1 MLKYTYKAVDG
12 QLQDAPPEQATVLIY
27 VAPDEFE
34 RRDLVDRLKIDE
46 HTLASSMDPDELSRL
61 ETEPEHVAAIMK
73 RPKHYSAKDNF
84 LFKVSSIGL
93 FLFKD
98 KLIVVLAEDAIIV
111 DKGRAFMRMHSPAD
125 VFLRILYRAIFHFL
139 EHLRIINQ
147 LTDEIEGRI
156 SEAMEN
162 KLLLHLFALEKSL
175 VYYLNAIHSNG
186 TLIEK
191 MKVVGPRFGFT
202 TEQLE
207 SLDDLMIEN
216 NQCYKQAEIYS
227 NILSGMMDARASIVN
242 NNLNVLIKR
251 LTIISVVFMPL
262 NIIAGI
268 GGMSEFST
276 WTRPV
281 HWAIAYA
288 LFTLG
293 LGGVAWVTYLL
304 LQYTG
309 GDSDA
314 TRKRKKLS
322 EFVRRLLR
330 SHPPTA

>member
-1 MLKYTYKAVDG
+1 MLKYTYKVVDG
-12 QLQDAPPEQATVLIY
+12 QLQDCPGDQAVVFIY
-27 VAPDEFE
+27 VSPDEAE
-34 RRDLVDRLKIDE
+34 RRELVDKLKIDE

-61 ETEPEHVAAIMK
+61 EIEPDHIAAIMK

-84 LFKVSSIGL
+84 LFKISSIGL
-93 FLFKD
+93 FLFKE
-98 KLIVVLAEDAIIV
+98 KLVVVMAEDAIIV
-111 DKGRAFMRMHSPAD
+111 DKGRAFMKMHGPAD

-139 EHLRIINQ
+139 EHLRIVNQ
-147 LTDEIEGRI
+147 LTDEIESQI
-156 SEAMEN
+156 SAAMEN

-175 VYYLNAIHSNG
+175 VYYLNAIHSNS

-191 MKVVGPRFGFT
+191 LKAVGLRSGFT
-202 TEQLE
+202 PEQME

-262 NIIAGI
+262 NIIASI
-268 GGMSEFST
+268 GGMSEFSA
-276 WTRPV
+276 WTRGV
-281 HWAIAYA
+281 HWAVSYA
-288 LFTLG
+288 LFTVG
-293 LGGVAWVTYLL
+293 LGGVAWFTYLM

-314 TRKRKKLS
+314 SKKRKKLS
-322 EFVRRLLR
+322 EFVRRLMR
-330 SHPPTA
+330 KHPPTA

>member
-1 MLKYTYKAVDG
+1 MLKYTYKVADG
-12 QLQDAPPEQATVLIY
+12 QLQDAPPEQADVFIY
-27 VAPDEFE
+27 VSPDEAE
-34 RRDLVDRLKIDE
+34 RRELVDALKIDE
-46 HTLASSMDPDELSRL
+46 HTLASSMDPDELARL
-61 ETEPEHVAAIMK
+61 EVEPEHLAAIMK

-98 KLIVVLAEDAIIV
+98 KLVMVLAEDAIVV
-111 DKGRAFMRMHSPAD
+111 DKGRGFMRMHGPAD
-125 VFLRILYRAIFHFL
+125 VLLRVLYRSIFHFL
-139 EHLRIINQ
+139 EHLRIVNQ
-147 LTDEIEGRI
+147 LTDEIEMRI

-191 MKVVGPRFGFT
+191 LRVAGPRFGFT
-202 TEQLE
+202 VDQLE
-207 SLDDLMIEN
+207 KLDDLMIEN
-216 NQCYKQAEIYS
+216 NQCYKQAEIQS

-268 GGMSEFST
+268 GGMSEFT
-276 WTRPV
+276 AFTRGMP
-281 HWAIAYA
+281 WPLAYF
-288 LFTLG
+288 LFVLF
-293 LGGVAWVTYLL
+293 LCFVAWVTFRI
-304 LQYTG
+304 LQYAGT
-309 GDSDA
+309 DA
-314 TRKRKKLS
+314 DALKKRKRLGDFVKKL
-322 EFVRRLLR
+322 VRQ
-330 SHPPTA
+330 HPPTA

>member
-1 MLKYTYKAVDG
+1 MLKYSYKVADG
-12 QLQDAPPEQATVLIY
+12 QLQDAPPEAASVLIY
-27 VAPDEFE
+27 VAPDDTE
-34 RRDLVDRLKIDE
+34 RRFLVDTLKIDE

-111 DKGRAFMRMHSPAD
+111 DKGRAFMRMHGPAD

-139 EHLRIINQ
+139 EHLRIVNQ

-191 MKVVGPRFGFT
+191 LKVVGPRIGFT

-216 NQCYKQAEIYS
+216 NQCYKQAEIHS

-262 NIIAGI
+262 NIIASI
-268 GGMSEFST
+268 GGMSEFSA
-276 WTRPV
+276 WTHRL
-281 HWAIAYA
+281 HWSVSYF
-288 LFTLG
+288 LFVLF
-293 LGGVAWVTYLL
+293 LCFVAWVTFRI

-309 GDSDA
+309 VDA
-314 TRKRKKLS
+314 DALKKRKRLGD
-322 EFVRRLLR
+322 FVQRLIR
-330 SHPPTA
+330 QHPPTA

>member
-1 MLKYTYKAVDG
+1 MLKYTYKVVDG
-12 QLQDAPPEQATVLIY
+12 QLQDAPPEQASVLIY
-27 VAPDEFE
+27 VEPDEVE

-61 ETEPEHVAAIMK
+61 EIEPEHIAAIMK

-98 KLIVVLAEDAIIV
+98 KLIVVLAEDAIVV

-139 EHLRIINQ
+139 EHLRIVNQ

-191 MKVVGPRFGFT
+191 LKVSGARSGFT
-202 TEQLE
+202 TEQIE

-268 GGMSEFST
+268 GGMSEYSQ
-276 WTRPV
+276 WTKNM
-281 HWAIAYA
+281 HWGMAYF
-288 LFTLG
+288 LFVLG
-293 LGGVAWVTYLL
+293 LGAVAWFTFLM

-309 GDSDA
+309 TDA
-314 TRKRKKLS
+314 GSLKKRKKLS
-322 EFVRRLLR
+322 DFVRRLVR
-330 SHPPTA
+330 QHPPTA

>member
-1 MLKYTYKAVDG
+1 MLKYTYRVVDG
-12 QLQDAPPEQATVLIY
+12 QLQDTPPEQATVLIY
-27 VAPDEFE
+27 VSPDEAE
-34 RRDLVDRLKIDE
+34 RRELVDKLKIDE
-46 HTLASSMDPDELSRL
+46 HTLSSSMDPDELSRL
-61 ETEPEHVAAIMK
+61 EMEPDHMAAIMK

-98 KLIVVLAEDAIIV
+98 KLVVVLAEDAIVV
-111 DKGRAFMRMHSPAD
+111 DKGRAFMKMQGPAD

-139 EHLRIINQ
+139 EHLRIVNQ
-147 LTDEIEGRI
+147 LTDEIENRI

-162 KLLLHLFALEKSL
+162 KLLMHLFALEKSL

-191 MKVVGPRFGFT
+191 LKVVGARTGFT

-262 NIIAGI
+262 NIIASM
-268 GGMSEFST
+268 GGMSEFSQ
-276 WTRPV
+276 WTKGI
-281 HWAIAYA
+281 HWSLAYA
-288 LFTLG
+288 LFSLG
-293 LGGVAWVTYLL
+293 LAAVAWLTFML
-304 LQYTG
+304 LQYAG
-309 GDSDA
+309 VDPDA
-314 TRKRKKLS
+314 VKKRKKLN
-322 EFVRRLLR
+322 EYTRNLMRK
-330 SHPPTA
+330 HPPTA